1 MTLIICREKKLK
13 AFFSLV
19 DVTLVLRSNMGV
31 FTKKMQ
37 GYVPLRNMQVSIA
50 ALQKFMK
57 TYYDEEWCNEKII
70 WLNSKIKLNKS
81 ILPIMKKFADA
92 GITDYERLLSP
103 EKQYLSYDDL
113 TLKFGLPQTNQDFC
127 A

>member
-1 MTLIICREKKLK
+1 
-13 AFFSLV
+13 
-19 DVTLVLRSNMGV
+19 MGV

-57 TYYDEEWCNEKII
+57 TYYDEKWCNEKII

-81 ILPIMKKFADA
+81 ILFIMKKFAEA
-92 GITDYERLLSP
+92 
-103 EKQYLSYDDL
+103 
-113 TLKFGLPQTNQDFC
+113 
-127 A
+127 